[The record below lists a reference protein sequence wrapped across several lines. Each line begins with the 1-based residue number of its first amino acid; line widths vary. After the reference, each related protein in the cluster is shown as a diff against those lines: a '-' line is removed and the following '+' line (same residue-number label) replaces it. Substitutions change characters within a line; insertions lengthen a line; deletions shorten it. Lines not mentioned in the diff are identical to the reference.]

1 MVSSTDNN
9 NHSVEEQFDR
19 DLPEGRYQLIGWD
32 IDTTGRRL
40 IDEICQIAAYTPNSK
55 FAQYIMPYGDL
66 NIQAQRRHSLRV
78 ITMSR
83 YRMLK
88 DLITNKFVKTKSEI
102 SALTDFI
109 NWLEEVQDTK
119 AIGAILVFHETH
131 KMAPSMLLEALKRY
145 NLFDRFAAI
154 VKGFANSFSVAKSK
168 CGQTMK
174 SFSIKVLSRVLLDKE
189 EELNSAADRAKICYN
204 IVLHLGQGE
213 RQDLD
218 TEEGIGD
225 TGASE
230 RHAAELVRQ
239 YTCSVAS
246 EQQDL
251 LDLKVIMPFAS
262 FNLLIFLVNRHIFFI
277 IASI

>member
-1 MVSSTDNN
+1 MVSNTDNN
-9 NHSVEEQFDR
+9 NQSVEVKSNGV
-19 DLPEGRYQLIGWD
+19 LPEGRYQLIGWD

-55 FAQYIMPYGDL
+55 FKQYIMPYGDL
-66 NIQAQRRHSLRV
+66 NILAQRRHSLRV
-78 ITMSR
+78 ITVSR

-88 DLITNKFVKTKSEI
+88 DLITNKFVRTKSEI

-119 AIGAILVFHETH
+119 AIGAILVFHEAR
-131 KMAPSMLLEALKRY
+131 KMAPSMLIEALKRY

-154 VKGFANSFSVAKSK
+154 VKGFANCFSVAKSK

-174 SFSIKVLSRVLLDKE
+174 AFSLKVLSRVLLDKE
-189 EELNSAADRAKICYN
+189 EELNNAAERAKICYD
-204 IVLHLGQGE
+204 IILHLGQGE

-218 TEEGIGD
+218 TEEGSGD

-239 YTCSVAS
+239 YTCSIDS

-251 LDLKVIMPFAS
+251 LDLKVIFPFDFLHS
-262 FNLLIFLVNRHIFFI
+262 HKCLISKYCQFYT
-277 IASI
+277 